1 MKNVVKK
8 LMGVM
13 FLLALTVTLNSGFL
27 GTLPQFD
34 NGGISVMSDEPS
46 PTEIQY

>member
-8 LMGVM
+8 LVGVM

-27 GTLPQFD
+27 GTLPQV
-34 NGGISVMSDEPS
+34 NVGGIAPMSDMPG
-46 PTEIQY
+46 PTDIEY